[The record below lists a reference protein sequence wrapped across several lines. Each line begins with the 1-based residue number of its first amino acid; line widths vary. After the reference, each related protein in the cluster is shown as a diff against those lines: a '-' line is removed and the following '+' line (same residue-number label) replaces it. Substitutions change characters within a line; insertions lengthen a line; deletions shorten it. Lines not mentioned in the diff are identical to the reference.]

1 MKSVPNSQSWG
12 IVGGGILG
20 MTLALRLAK
29 HGQCVTLFEGASQLG
44 GLASTWQLGDIVWDR
59 HYHVTLLSD
68 TYLRKLLAELGLEQ
82 DIQWVQTRTG
92 FYTDGKLYSM
102 SNSLEFLRFPPLN
115 LWNKCRLGATILHA
129 LRIKHW
135 QALEEIPVEEWL
147 RRWSGDRT
155 TEKVW
160 LPLLRAKLGE
170 NYRKASAAFLCAIIA
185 RMYAARRSGMKKEMF
200 GYVPGGYAR
209 ILEAFG
215 RKLQQT
221 GVSIRYNQ
229 RATRIE
235 TSAEGGVNISLEN
248 GESCPFDQAI
258 LTMPAPVA
266 ARLCPQ
272 LNDEEKQKLQGVE
285 YQGIVCASLLLKKP
299 LVGYYVTNITDD
311 WVPFT
316 AVIEM
321 SALVDRQH
329 FGGNALI
336 YLPKYLPSDDPWFKK
351 ADDEIRQVFLA
362 ALVRMYP
369 SVTPSDVLSF
379 QVSRV
384 KHVFAVPTLNY
395 SSKLPP
401 LFTSVA
407 GVQIVNSAHIVNGT
421 LNVNE
426 TVQLAERTLPDLL
439 ATANHEE
446 RRVYAKV

>member
-1 MKSVPNSQSWG
+1 M
-12 IVGGGILG
+12 LG
-20 MTLALRLAK
+20 MTLALRLAQRG
-29 HGQCVTLFEGASQLG
+29 HRVTLFEGAPQLG
-44 GLASTWQLGDIVWDR
+44 GLASAWKLGDIVWDR

-68 TYLRKLLAELGLEQ
+68 TYLRTLLSELGLEQ
-82 DIQWVQTRTG
+82 EIQWVQTKTG

-102 SNSLEFLRFPPLN
+102 SNTIEFLRFPPLG
-115 LWNKCRLGATILHA
+115 LWDKFRLGLTIFYASH
-129 LRIKHW
+129 IKNW
-135 QALEEIPVEEWL
+135 QRLEQIKVEDWL
-147 RRWSGDRT
+147 NQWSGKRT
-155 TEKVW
+155 MKRIW
-160 LPLLRAKLGE
+160 LPLLRAKLSD

-248 GESCPFDQAI
+248 GESCTFDQAI

-272 LNDEEKQKLQGVE
+272 LTDEEKQKLQGVE

-336 YLPKYLPSDDPWFKK
+336 
-351 ADDEIRQVFLA
+351 
-362 ALVRMYP
+362 
-369 SVTPSDVLSF
+369 
-379 QVSRV
+379 
-384 KHVFAVPTLNY
+384 
-395 SSKLPP
+395 
-401 LFTSVA
+401 
-407 GVQIVNSAHIVNGT
+407 
-421 LNVNE
+421 
-426 TVQLAERTLPDLL
+426 
-439 ATANHEE
+439 
-446 RRVYAKV
+446 